1 VNIKPKKGDYQ
12 MADATPNKA
21 KATRRAAGPKP
32 VFVVFQVLDE
42 SGQPIEFPKDRINLI
57 VGTRNAAEALEVM
70 DGGKFVHATYKK
82 VMVGK

>member
-1 VNIKPKKGDYQ
+1 MVDMKPKQ
-12 MADATPNKA
+12 QRA
-21 KATRRAAGPKP
+21 KPGPKP

-42 SGQPIEFPKDRINLI
+42 SGKPMAFSKDRVQLI

-70 DGGKFVHATYKK
+70 DGGKFAHATYKK